1 MQATNSSG
9 QVSFSLPDKGYK
21 VRADHL
27 GAQFW
32 SDVFQFQDA
41 TVTIRRGV
49 AQIIAAKSGNPV
61 SGAVVYLFSGS
72 GSYLGLTAVTS
83 AEGKVEFLLPNKSYK
98 FRVDEGGAQHWS
110 ATTDIIE
117 GQINVIEVNWN

>member
-1 MQATNSSG
+1 MQTTNSSG
-9 QVSFSLPDKGYK
+9 QVTFSLPDKGYK
-21 VRADHL
+21 VRADYL
-27 GAQFW
+27 GTQFW

-41 TVTIRRGV
+41 TVTITRGV
-49 AQIIAAKSGNPV
+49 AQIIATKSGNPV

-98 FRVDEGGAQHWS
+98 FRVDEGGAQYWS
-110 ATTDIIE
+110 PVTAITE
-117 GQINVIEVNWN
+117 GR